1 MTTFEKGLSRMNEW
15 WHRKKRK
22 TRKSKKSNGD
32 YTFLDF
38 IFDVLFWIPEL
49 IFLPFRLIFW
59 LLRGIGRLIGDVFDF
74 V

>member
-1 MTTFEKGLSRMNEW
+1 MSHIKKW
-15 WHRKKRK
+15 WQSKKNQ
-22 TRKSKKSNGD
+22 TRQSKKSDKN

-38 IFDVLFWIPEL
+38 IFDVLFCIPEL

-59 LLRGIGRLIGDVFDF
+59 LLRGIRKFIGGVFDF

>member
-1 MTTFEKGLSRMNEW
+1 MKKW
-15 WHRKKRK
+15 WNRKKK
-22 TRKSKKSNGD
+22 KMRKSKKNNGN

-59 LLRGIGRLIGDVFDF
+59 LLRGIGKFIGGIFDF